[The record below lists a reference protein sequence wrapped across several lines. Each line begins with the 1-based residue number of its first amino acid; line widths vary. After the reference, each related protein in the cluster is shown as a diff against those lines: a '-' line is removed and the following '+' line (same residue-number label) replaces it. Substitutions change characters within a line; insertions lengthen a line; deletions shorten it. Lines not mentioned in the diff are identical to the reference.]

1 MQGLANELTSVIGEV
16 LANPGV
22 RVRNLTLGQRALRA
36 EARQPTVELSAF

>member
-1 MQGLANELTSVIGEV
+1 V

-22 RVRNLTLGQRALRA
+22 RIRNLTLGQPVLQA